1 MTSNETAANAD
12 IYIVIKIKEPSVKT
26 EFTGEMYEQTTSP
39 TAVAVV
45 WSMFGFLS
53 LMAII
58 YGLRM
63 LWRRRQENRAL
74 VAAISAAPPRI
85 HHHHE
90 SPEEKTW
97 KGLVDPHTI
106 V

>member
-1 MTSNETAANAD
+1 MAIGRMIIWSSGSPPV
-12 IYIVIKIKEPSVKT
+12 ISIVIDKT